1 MAEADGQEKTEDP
14 TGKKLSDARNKGQV
28 VRSKELGTATIL
40 IMAAF
45 ALLMLGDHLGHAFVI
60 MMKKAFTFERD
71 VVFDPS
77 QMMVVFA
84 NGIGEMILPTLAIL
98 VALFIA
104 GVVGTIVIGGLNYSS
119 EVMMPKLS
127 KMSPLAGFKRMF
139 GTQGWIELLKSIL
152 KVSVIGCGVWG
163 ILTFS
168 FADILALSST
178 PLPSSA
184 EAALD
189 MLLWMFLILCVSLL
203 VIVVVDVPY
212 QLWHHKEQLKMTKQE
227 VKDEHKDQEGKPEV
241 KGRIRRLQMEAAQR
255 RMMGEVPN
263 ADVIV
268 TNPTHFSVAIKYD
281 PTSGGAPRVVAKG
294 VDQIAL
300 KIREIAREYEVPVM
314 SSPQLCRAIYHTTEL
329 EQEIPHELF
338 VAVAQILAYL
348 FQLEQ
353 YRKGRGKRP
362 TALPKEFDM
371 PEGFNY

>member
-28 VRSKELGTATIL
+28 VRSKELGTAAIL

-45 ALLMLGDHLGHAFVI
+45 ALMMLGDHLGHAFVT
-60 MMKKAFTFERD
+60 MMTKAFTFERD
-71 VVFDPS
+71 VVFDPG

-98 VALFIA
+98 VALFLA
-104 GVVGTIVIGGLNYSS
+104 GVVGTIAIGGINYSS
-119 EVMMPKLS
+119 EVMLPKLS

-139 GTQGWIELLKSIL
+139 GSQGWIELLKSIL
-152 KVSVIGCGVWG
+152 KVSVVGCGVWG
-163 ILTFS
+163 ILTYS
-168 FADILALSST
+168 FADILVLSST
-178 PLPSSA
+178 PLGSSV

-268 TNPTHFSVAIKYD
+268 TNPTHFSVALKYD
-281 PTSGGAPRVVAKG
+281 PANGGAPRVVAKG

-338 VAVAQILAYL
+338 VAVAQILAYI

>member
-28 VRSKELGTATIL
+28 VRSKELGTAAIL

-45 ALLMLGDHLGHAFVI
+45 ALMMLGDYLGHAFVT

-77 QMMVVFA
+77 QMKVVFA

-104 GVVGTIVIGGLNYSS
+104 GVAGAIMIGGMNFST
-119 EVMMPKLS
+119 EVMLPKLS

-139 GTQGWIELLKSIL
+139 GSQGWIELLKSIL
-152 KVSVIGCGVWG
+152 KVTVIGFGVWG
-163 ILTFS
+163 ILHVS
-168 FADILALSST
+168 FADILVLSST
-178 PLPSSA
+178 PLGSSV

-189 MLLWMFLILCVSLL
+189 MLLWMFLILCLSLL

-255 RMMGEVPN
+255 RMMGEVPT
-263 ADVIV
+263 ADVVV
-268 TNPTHFSVAIKYD
+268 TNPTHFSVALKYD
-281 PTSGGAPRVVAKG
+281 AASGGAPRVVAKG

-371 PEGFNY
+371 PEGFKY

>member
-28 VRSKELGTATIL
+28 TRSKDLGTAAIL
-40 IMAAF
+40 IMASF
-45 ALLMLGDHLGHAFVI
+45 ILIMLGDSLGHAFVI
-60 MMKKAFTFERD
+60 MMTDAFTFEREA
-71 VVFDPS
+71 VFDPS

-84 NGIGEMILPTLAIL
+84 TGIAEMVLPTLAIL
-98 VALFIA
+98 IALFIA
-104 GVVGTIVIGGLNYSS
+104 AVVGTIALGGMNFST
-119 EVMMPKLS
+119 EAMMPKFS

-139 GTQGWIELLKSIL
+139 GTQGVVELLKSIL
-152 KVSVIGCGVWG
+152 KVAVIGCGVWG
-163 ILTFS
+163 ILHFS
-168 FADILALSST
+168 FADILVLSST
-178 PLPSSA
+178 PFPSSA

-189 MLLWMFLILCVSLL
+189 MLLWMFLILCMSLL

-212 QLWHHKEQLKMTKQE
+212 QIWHQKEQLKMTKQE
-227 VKDEHKDQEGKPEV
+227 VKDEHKDQDGKPEV

-255 RMMGEVPN
+255 RMMGEVPD

-268 TNPTHFSVAIKYD
+268 TNPTHYSVAIKYD
-281 PTSGGAPRVVAKG
+281 PSKGGAPMVVAKG

-329 EQEIPHELF
+329 DREIPHELF
-338 VAVAQILAYL
+338 VAVAQILAYI

-353 YRKGRGKRP
+353 FRKGRGKRP
-362 TALPKEFDM
+362 TPLPKEFDM
-371 PEGFNY
+371 PQGFKY